1 MWFKLGMQRVK
12 QSHEWASGLPAHFKT
27 VVNPQALGG
36 LARQLGVRPRG
47 KPKVTLYELMM
58 VAVAHALAPSG
69 DVATHAEQILGK
81 KISGSALSQRR
92 QGLPWRFFEWMME
105 QVLGPRAELGK
116 HAEAFWRGYR
126 LVGLDGT
133 MFSARNNA
141 GILRRLVRAASR
153 RMGAAFAKLRVVMLV
168 ELGTHHPMAA
178 VIGAGS
184 EGELSLAKRLIG
196 KVPEGCLLI
205 ADRLF
210 GTGAFLL
217 GFLHQWAST
226 RRDFL
231 VRVSSRAKVEV
242 LEIHG
247 DGSARVQIS
256 ARFEGEKLDLWV
268 REIRGVVRRRDGKRV
283 EMRLWTSL
291 LDARAYPAQELL
303 RLYARRWEQEIAF
316 KELKVQL
323 QQGPLLDSQ
332 TVETAM
338 QEMASLIVAQA
349 LIARIRMQAA
359 DSLDGQVLR
368 ISFGQVHQHVQVF
381 WWLGRTFRDSIPAKN
396 LRAAGQAMLE
406 ALAEHATAPRRAR
419 SCPRAIRQPVSGW
432 PRLVENQSLTG
443 EIHCEVTHHQ
453 DSKP

>member
-1 MWFKLGMQRVK
+1 MHFLLPESVRMWFKLGMPRMK
-12 QSHEWASGLPAHFKT
+12 SSHEWALGFPAHFKS
-27 VVNPQALGG
+27 VVNPQAVGG
-36 LARQLGVRPRG
+36 MARQLGVRPRG
-47 KPKVTLYELMM
+47 KPKVTLHELMM

-69 DVATHAEQILGK
+69 DLAMHAEQILGK

-92 QGLPWRFFEWMME
+92 QGLPWQLFEWMME
-105 QVLGPRAELGK
+105 RVLGPRAELGK

-126 LVGLDGT
+126 LVGVDGT
-133 MFSARNNA
+133 MFSARNTA
-141 GILRRLVRAASR
+141 GILGRLVKAASR

-178 VIGAGS
+178 VIGTGQ
-184 EGELSLAKRLIG
+184 EGELTLAARLIG
-196 KVPEGCLLI
+196 KVPEGCLLV

-210 GTGAFLL
+210 GAGAFLVR
-217 GFLHQWAST
+217 FLQQWAST

-231 VRVSSRAKVEV
+231 VRVSSTPKVEV
-242 LEIHG
+242 LQVHG
-247 DGSARVQIS
+247 DGSARVQIG
-256 ARFEGEKLDLWV
+256 ARSEGQKFDLLV
-268 REIRGVVRRRDGKRV
+268 REIRGVIRRRDGKRA
-283 EMRLWTSL
+283 EIRLWTSL
-291 LDARAYPAQELL
+291 LDAQDYPATELL

-349 LIARIRMQAA
+349 LVARVRMQAA

-368 ISFGQVHQHVQVF
+368 ISFAQVHQHVQMF
-381 WWLGRTFRDSIPAKN
+381 WWISRYLGDTIPEKN
-396 LRAAGQAMLE
+396 IRAAAEAMLDT
-406 ALAEHATAPRRAR
+406 LATHATPPRRAR

-432 PRLVENQSLTG
+432 PRL
-443 EIHCEVTHHQ
+443 IHN
-453 DSKP
+453 